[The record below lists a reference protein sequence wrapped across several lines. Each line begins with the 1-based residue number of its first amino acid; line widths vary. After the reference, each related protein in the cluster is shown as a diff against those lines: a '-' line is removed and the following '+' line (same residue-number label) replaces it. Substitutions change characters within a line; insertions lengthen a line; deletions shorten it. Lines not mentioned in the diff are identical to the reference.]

1 MNKPS
6 RLGFVKKMAAGSPSA
21 SASVEEETA
30 SSVGVTPTEPT
41 EPTEQAFQIPASMAH
56 PRPVP
61 AAASEPPRERIL
73 SVSEPAP
80 DPPMVGY
87 GYASQAGPRP
97 RRTNYVRIHV
107 TMDTTLANFVD
118 VRWRTYRLKNGQLA
132 PNASAYLQDLVARDR
147 AAHPIQE

>member
-21 SASVEEETA
+21 SAEIV

-41 EPTEQAFQIPASMAH
+41 EPTERALQAAPIPD
-56 PRPVP
+56 PRPAPVAVP
-61 AAASEPPRERIL
+61 EPTLERITAASAP
-73 SVSEPAP
+73 VSDLTTTA
-80 DPPMVGY
+80 Y

-107 TMDTTLANFVD
+107 TMDTALANFVD
-118 VRWRTYRLKNGQLA
+118 VRWRTYRLKDGQLA

-147 AAHPIQE
+147 ATHPIQD

>member
-6 RLGFVKKMAAGSPSA
+6 RLGFVKKMAAGSPPA
-21 SASVEEETA
+21 SAEEEAA
-30 SSVGVTPTEPT
+30 STEP
-41 EPTEQAFQIPASMAH
+41 AFQVPASAN

-61 AAASEPPRERIL
+61 AAPSLESSRERIL
-73 SVSEPAP
+73 SAASPAP

-107 TMDTTLANFVD
+107 TMDTALANFVD

-147 AAHPIQE
+147 AANPIQE